1 MECANC
7 GKLGHTFRD
16 CCEPVTSYGIL
27 AIKMTEGIP
36 HYLLIRRRDSLS
48 YVEFLRGKYKMDNID
63 YIQLLINGMT
73 IAEKERLLTQA
84 FDMLWENLWNS
95 QNTRQYRQEYESAKR
110 HFEQLKNTGDVYG
123 KLLSRYIEISDTAW
137 AEPEWGFPK
146 GRRSVRETEVDCAL
160 REFEEETAL
169 SRRIVHLVDDVS
181 PESEL
186 YVGTNGIPY
195 RQVYFIGGC
204 ASNST
209 ATHQPSNR
217 VMSREVGDIGWFLFE
232 EAYLKI
238 RPTNAEKRAVL
249 GRVHHRVMREG
260 LSDKIAGALEWS
272 RG

>member
-16 CCEPVTSYGIL
+16 CRDPVTSYGVL
-27 AIKMTEGIP
+27 AIKLTDGVP

-48 YVEFLRGKYKMDNID
+48 YVEFLRGKYKMDNVD

-73 IAEKERLLTQA
+73 TEEKTRLLTQT
-84 FDMLWENLWNS
+84 FDPLWENLWNS

-110 HFEQLKNTGDVYG
+110 HFEQLRNTGDVYG
-123 KLLSRYIEISDTAW
+123 KLLSRYIETSDTNW
-137 AEPEWGFPK
+137 NEPEWGFPK
-146 GRRSVRETEVDCAL
+146 GRRSVRESEVDCAL

-169 SRRIVHLVDDVS
+169 SRRILRLVTSES
-181 PESEL
+181 PESEV

-204 ASNST
+204 ASNSI
-209 ATHQPSNR
+209 ATHQPANR
-217 VMSREVGDIGWFLFE
+217 VMSREVGDIGWFPFE

-238 RPTNAEKRAVL
+238 RPSNVEKRAVL
-249 GRVHHRVMREG
+249 GRVHHRVTNEG
-260 LSDKIAGALEWS
+260 LGEKIAIDD
-272 RG
+272 